1 MSLNTKK
8 TINSIALEGSSVI
21 NGVEVLTL
29 STQVSSTS
37 SYSNVQQIIKD
48 QQGYDDNK
56 AAVRKDV
63 LAFQDAIFDAQ
74 DQLGTKVDSGVDASA
89 SQTDSNAATS
99 SSAASSSASS
109 VAE

>member
-1 MSLNTKK
+1 MSLTTKK

-29 STQVSSTS
+29 STQVSNTS
-37 SYSNVQQIIKD
+37 SYSNVQQTIKN
-48 QQGYDDNK
+48 QQVYDDNK

-74 DQLGTKVDSGVDASA
+74 DQLGTKVDSGVDVSA

-99 SSAASSSASS
+99 SSATTSQASSAK
-109 VAE
+109 